1 MNESKMNH
9 RFFTLFAAMMS
20 FAALAFPVGP
30 AAQEPPAQH
39 KPPRYVVRDLGT
51 FGGTFSNATGI
62 NNKGWV
68 TGIASLR
75 HDKAYRA
82 FLRKNGRK
90 IDLGTLGG
98 QNSNVFSKPNQRGEV
113 AGQAETSTLDPLGE
127 DICGFGTHLI
137 CLPFHWQ
144 NDVMA
149 PLPTLGGNNGR
160 ANEVNLNGQVAG
172 WAENATLDSTC
183 STSEYQGEPVIWD
196 KGVPQQLQTVGGDP
210 DGFVNSINDH
220 GLAVGG
226 SGDCINGPAGAL
238 HAVLWQN
245 GSPTDLGNLGGKLFS
260 QGASINEA
268 GQVVGASDLP
278 GDTNLWAGP
287 FINYH
292 AFLWQKGTL
301 KDLGTLP
308 GDSQSY
314 PSNINNKGQ
323 IVGQGSRAIL
333 WDREGMTD
341 LNTLVPGQ
349 PFSSLYLLAAN
360 GINER
365 GEIVGEG
372 IDINGELHAFL
383 AIPCDEQHG
392 DVEDCHGDAGGIVTK
407 PIQTPH
413 AVTNSEV
420 AVRGNPLL
428 GHPPSG
434 TVIGRRPEGLAGRE
448 FSNMPGTAA
457 RRP

>member
-1 MNESKMNH
+1 MKPRIST
-9 RFFTLFAAMMS
+9 RIAVV
-20 FAALAFPVGP
+20 ALLVVRAFPVGL

-39 KPPRYVVRDLGT
+39 KLPRYVVRDLGT
-51 FGGTFSNATGI
+51 FGGTFASAAGI

-75 HDKAYRA
+75 HDKADRA

-137 CLPFHWQ
+137 CLPFLWQ
-144 NDVMA
+144 SGVMA

-160 ANEVNLNGQVAG
+160 ANEVNLNGQVVG

-183 STSEYQGEPVIWD
+183 SSSEYQGEPVIWD
-196 KGVPQQLQTVGGDP
+196 KGVPQQLPTVGGDP
-210 DGFVNSINDH
+210 DGFVNSINDR

-226 SGDCINGPAGAL
+226 SGDCINGPAGSL

-245 GSPTDLGNLGGKLFS
+245 DSAMDLGNLGGKLFS
-260 QGASINEA
+260 QGASINEP

-278 GDTNLWAGP
+278 GDTNFWAGP
-287 FINYH
+287 LINYH
-292 AFLWQKGTL
+292 AFRWQKGTL
-301 KDLGTLP
+301 TDLGTLP
-308 GDSQSY
+308 GDTVSY
-314 PSNINNKGQ
+314 PSDINNKGQ

-333 WDREGMTD
+333 WDGEGMTD

-365 GEIVGEG
+365 GEIVGLG
-372 IDINGELHAFL
+372 IDINGELRAFL

-392 DVEDCHGDAGGIVTK
+392 DLEDCHGDVERNVTTP
-407 PIQTPH
+407 PIQPPH
-413 AVTNSEV
+413 AVTNSEIT
-420 AVRGNPLL
+420 VRGNPLL
-428 GHPPSG
+428 GHLPAG
-434 TVIGRRPEGLAGRE
+434 IVIGRRPEGLAGRD
-448 FSNMPGTAA
+448 FSNMPAA
-457 RRP
+457 AVRRP